1 MDEDDIHFCMK
12 CKTEIHGLEQYI
24 QHRKDG
30 CPALQKTQGQEGEQV
45 VEETHVVDELS
56 VWPIGTDA
64 DDVSASV
71 QAEAL
76 IEEAPSD
83 VPRVGRPR
91 RKQRTPK
98 VRAMF
103 VDPDQVSDGEEDEK
117 HIPPPKR
124 GRPKGS
130 KKGHTTSQLK
140 TGYAVKKVPKARRK
154 PKKWMSCDYCN
165 FETSTEKRMEAH
177 NNTPMHQES
186 VAREEGKER
195 QFRCHICEETFCLDR
210 ALRSHSRVHSSKAV
224 CQQCGTSFNTKVSL
238 RKHLAESGHSTKY
251 CCGIC
256 GKEFPIEAHL
266 KVHMT
271 VHMDDKP
278 YSCVECDF
286 KTKRRA
292 DLNIHMKRH
301 LGIKPF
307 KCTLCTFKSVKRS
320 VLTRHMETHK
330 DRPRDLICEV
340 CGAAYCSKM
349 VLQHHIFTQHQN
361 GRRYKCDFEGCTY
374 IFCYKSELVA
384 HKRSHTKEK
393 PYLCSVCG
401 YEGSNTYALTK
412 HMRIHTKEKPFV
424 CPFPNCKYASRF
436 SAHLVRHKR
445 LHTGEKPYKCPFCNY
460 RCNAQEN
467 LRKHVRNTKKH
478 AGKNMY
484 MCKDCEFTT
493 NSYKDL
499 VHHTRSQHGNEY
511 IKLQD
516 VSRVCGIFQPGV
528 IGNPPTQNIV
538 EQAFAESLR
547 GTDDMQEDID
557 QASEGPKV
565 VHDHKVKQDLDGQEE
580 TEAELVID
588 QTGLIH
594 QAISQATGSISGP
607 TSIRN
612 GEQHFQLQAAP
623 QSSGDYLVIGQVYN
637 NGARGQPEIEHQQL
651 EIATSG
657 TSTTSQSY
665 AEAMRCLAQ
674 GPEDRLHQVS
684 FVVTNI
690 VHKDGTIAGQASSA
704 QTSQEVAIHAVP
716 QANGTSQYQYY
727 SNRGANPSHPRE
739 EGDVVSTP
747 VQIVAAT
754 TVANAQQGYVPVV
767 NEQVEIRTLPMVTS
781 YQTVAADSLPS
792 TSRQAHQAAP
802 SGGEGSSLPFSQ
814 SLVQAVQRVRE
825 TTDEV
830 TAVTILQEMDANADR
845 ILQQKDNN

>member
-1 MDEDDIHFCMK
+1 MEEDDVHYCMK
-12 CKTEIHGLEQYI
+12 CKTEIQGLEQYI

-30 CPALQKTQGQEGEQV
+30 CPANAKPQASSKESKSEAES
-45 VEETHVVDELS
+45 EEITVQLPE
-56 VWPIGTDA
+56 
-64 DDVSASV
+64 DDTEDIAATV

-76 IEEAPSD
+76 VEEAPANP
-83 VPRVGRPR
+83 PRGGRPR
-91 RKQRTPK
+91 RKQRTPR

-103 VDPDQVSDGEEDEK
+103 VDPDQISEDEDEVQYK
-117 HIPPPKR
+117 PPAKR
-124 GRPKGS
+124 GRPRGS
-130 KKGHTTSQLK
+130 KKAITSSQSK
-140 TGYAVKKVPKARRK
+140 MTKVDRK
-154 PKKWMSCDYCN
+154 PRKPPGKQRTWTNCEICN
-165 FETSTEKRMEAH
+165 FSTSTVNRQKAHEK
-177 NNTPMHQES
+177 TPMHEEN
-186 VAREEGKER
+186 VAREEGIER

-224 CQQCGTSFNTKVSL
+224 CQQCSMSFPTKVSL
-238 RKHLAESGHSTKY
+238 RKHLEDSGHSTKY
-251 CCGIC
+251 SCNIC
-256 GKEFPIEAHL
+256 SKEFPIEAHL

-271 VHMDDKP
+271 VHMEEKP
-278 YSCVECDF
+278 YTCNECDF

-330 DRPRDLICEV
+330 DRPRDLICEL

-384 HKRSHTKEK
+384 HTRSHTKEK

-424 CPFPNCKYASRF
+424 CPFPSCKYASRF

-499 VHHTRSQHGNEY
+499 VHHTRLKHGNEY

-516 VSRVCGIFQPGV
+516 VSRVCGIFQPGAMS
-528 IGNPPTQNIV
+528 NTAPQNIV
-538 EQAFAESLR
+538 EQAFAESLV
-547 GTDDMQEDID
+547 GTDGMQEDGND
-557 QASEGPKV
+557 VAKV
-565 VHDHKVKQDLDGQEE
+565 VPNQKSKGQDQETQE
-580 TEAELVID
+580 EAELVID

-594 QAISQATGSISGP
+594 QAITQATSNIAG
-607 TSIRN
+607 TSDGRN
-612 GEQHFQLQAAP
+612 GEQQHFQLQATP
-623 QSSGDYLVIGQVYN
+623 QGNGDYLVIGPVY
-637 NGARGQPEIEHQQL
+637 NGARGQTQEVEPQQL
-651 EIATSG
+651 EIASSG
-657 TSTTSQSY
+657 AATASQSF

-674 GPEDRLHQVS
+674 GPDERSHQVS

-690 VHKDGTIAGQASSA
+690 VHKDGGLPSQGTPA
-704 QTSQEVAIHAVP
+704 QPPQEVAIHTVP
-716 QANGTSQYQYY
+716 QANGSAQYSYY
-727 SNRGANPSHPRE
+727 SNGAPVTGQPRP
-739 EGDVVSTP
+739 EGEVVATP

-754 TVANAQQGYVPVV
+754 SVATTQQGYVPVGRDDP
-767 NEQVEIRTLPMVTS
+767 VEIRTIPMATA

-792 TSRQAHQAAP
+792 TSRQVQVATG
-802 SGGEGSSLPFSQ
+802 SGEGGHLPFSQ